1 MTIQRTL
8 LCSLAGILITASANA
23 QCRRTRPVI
32 IEPVRPIHHGHHG
45 IDPHRTVLLP
55 APVLEV
61 PPAPSEIHFGACEHV
76 DQLAAE
82 LEVLMNELCLDL
94 YYNYSH
100 NPGFQETYTEAYS
113 LYQTARLIHAAEH
126 NFDRATVQRQLTG
139 VDALFHHVQD
149 DVHGWTRIPRRQI
162 GTLGIIAKINLAEEA
177 LHHLMDDVG
186 VSALPIREEP
196 PAPSLLEQTALSV
209 APAPQFLR

>member
-8 LCSLAGILITASANA
+8 LYSLAGLLISSSANA

-32 IEPVRPIHHGHHG
+32 IDPVRSIHHGHYEA
-45 IDPHRTVLLP
+45 DLYRTVLRP

-61 PPAPSEIHFGACEHV
+61 PPSPSEIHFGACEHV
-76 DQLAAE
+76 DELAAE

-100 NPGFQETYTEAYS
+100 NPGFQETYAEAYS
-113 LYQTARLIHAAEH
+113 LYQTARFIHAAEH
-126 NFDRATVQRQLTG
+126 NFDRVTVQRQLG
-139 VDALFHHVQD
+139 GADALFHHVQD
-149 DVHGWTRIPRRQI
+149 DVRGWTRIPRRQI
-162 GTLGIIAKINLAEEA
+162 GALGIIAKINFAEEA

-196 PAPSLLEQTALSV
+196 PVPALLEQAALSV
-209 APAPQFLR
+209 PPAPQFLR